1 MLNLETYK
9 KDLKTLVAYNS
20 EQSAPQDNAPFGTG
34 CKNAL
39 DAFISIAKRM
49 GFSAINYD
57 GYAAEV
63 NYGDGEEIG
72 IIGHLDIVPAG
83 SGWKTNPFELTE
95 KDGYLYGRGVADD
108 KGPTLAAL
116 YALKELKDSG
126 IKCNKKFRLF
136 AGCNEET
143 GWQDVEYLKTKT
155 TLPVYGFSPDGNFP
169 VSYSEKGVYVLKFK
183 LPTLKNFYNL
193 KGGTAINAVCDEAR
207 VKIKAGA
214 KISLPTDEKLTI
226 CGDEIISL
234 GKAAHGSAPHLGV
247 NAFFALFEFMSKNGE
262 SLDGFIKYLFNDELN
277 IGKIENEQGNVTVSP
292 DIVEEKD
299 GDLYLYCDCRVPA
312 PVIFEKE
319 VKPLLD
325 KTGLCYMYEEKHP
338 PFMVPKNC
346 EFVKTL
352 INAYNTATGENAE
365 PVKMGGSTFARV
377 FKQGCSFGFEFE
389 DENNRIH
396 EPDER
401 YKISSLIK
409 AYEIIKTALFM
420 LAES

>member
-1 MLNLETYK
+1 MQNFNEYK
-9 KDLKTLVAYNS
+9 KDLKTLISYNS
-20 EQSAPQDNAPFGTG
+20 EQGSPQDNAPFGAA

-49 GFSAINYD
+49 GFDVINYD

-83 SGWKTNPFELTE
+83 SGWATNPFELTE

-126 IKCNKKFRLF
+126 VKCNKKFRLF

-183 LPTLKNFYNL
+183 LPKLKNFYNL

-214 KISLPTDEKLTI
+214 KISLPTDEKLI
-226 CGDEIISL
+226 VCGDEIISK
-234 GKAAHGSAPHLGV
+234 GKAAHGSAPHLGI
-247 NAFFALFEFMSKNGE
+247 NAFFSLFKFMSENGE
-262 SLDGFIKYLFNDELN
+262 NVGEFIKYLFNDELN
-277 IGKIENEQGNVTVSP
+277 IAKIENEQGNVTISP
-292 DIVEEKD
+292 DIIEEKD
-299 GDLYLYCDCRVPA
+299 GDLYICCDCRVPA
-312 PVIFEKE
+312 PVNFEKE

-325 KTGLCYMYEEKHP
+325 KTGLCYICEEKHP

-346 EFVKTL
+346 DFVKTL
-352 INAYNTATGENAE
+352 IAAYNTTTGENAE
-365 PVKMGGSTFARV
+365 PVKMSGSTFARV
-377 FKQGCSFGFEFE
+377 FKQGCSFGFEF
-389 DENNRIH
+389 DGENNRIH
-396 EPDER
+396 DANENV
-401 YKISSLIK
+401 KISSLK
-409 AYEIIKTALFM
+409 RGYDIIKTALFM
-420 LAES
+420 LAEK